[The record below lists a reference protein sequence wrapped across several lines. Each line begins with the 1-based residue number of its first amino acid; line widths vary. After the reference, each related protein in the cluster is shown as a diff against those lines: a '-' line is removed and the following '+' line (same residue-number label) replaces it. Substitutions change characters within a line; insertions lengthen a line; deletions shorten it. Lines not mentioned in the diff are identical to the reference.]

1 MFPGPWARGTAV
13 SLSQPGAG
21 EGFRFGEQAEEAVGE
36 LQLDGV
42 GLGGCLAGEEDHQPV
57 AFPGEGGGIQGE
69 QDVLLGQVRRLLC
82 REELGGAV
90 PGGAVAVVD
99 VALDGQVGFRR
110 GVPSGERGHL
120 EGQAQ
125 GGEEFH
131 VHHGAGAVVH
141 LGVLSPDG
149 GDHAGAEGK
158 GGAQDDADHHQ
169 EKKDAD
175 DRACQPFFHDAPP

>member
-1 MFPGPWARGTAV
+1 MGRGTAV
-13 SLSQPGAG
+13 SPSQPGAG

-69 QDVLLGQVRRLLC
+69 QDVLLRQVRRFRC
-82 REELGGAV
+82 REELSGAK
-90 PGGAVAVVD
+90 PGGAVVVVD

-141 LGVLSPDG
+141 LGVLGPDG
-149 GDHAGAEGK
+149 SDYAGAEGK
-158 GGAQDDADHHQ
+158 GGAQD
-169 EKKDAD
+169 EKYYNNKKK
-175 DRACQPFFHDAPP
+175 